1 MTKQAKLIEAIRKAQ
16 EEGGYQ
22 QKDLARMAGTS
33 QGNLSQALSGK
44 YGMSEEKWRLLCE
57 SLMLD
62 YDAVVAD
69 DPPPAAA
76 SPITE
81 GEKQMGHPVEALAKK
96 NAMVIREAFVVADY
110 IASKLEEDLRGGTQ
124 MPLEDIRVLL
134 EWVFALRKEA
144 RPEWE
149 SK

>member
-1 MTKQAKLIEAIRKAQ
+1 MTKQAKLIAAVRAAQ
-16 EEGGYQ
+16 TAGGYQ

-33 QGNLSQALSGK
+33 QGNLSAALSGK

-69 DPPPAAA
+69 DPPPAAN
-76 SPITE
+76 PITE
-81 GEKQMGHPVEALAKK
+81 GEKQMVHPVAVLAEKTAMVTKEAL
-96 NAMVIREAFVVADY
+96 VVADY

-134 EWVFALRKEA
+134 EWIFALRKET
-144 RPEWE
+144 RTEWA